1 MQFLNDAEDIVVVD
15 ILILNLSA
23 NGAVI
28 IETRGQRGG
37 GEGDLL
43 GINVCWPEWW
53 VTFDNKMSQLSTMKS
68 FLKVQVQVSWWK

>member
-1 MQFLNDAEDIVVVD
+1 MQFFNDAEDIVVVD

-43 GINVCWPEWW
+43 GINVC
-53 VTFDNKMSQLSTMKS
+53 
-68 FLKVQVQVSWWK
+68 